1 MQVNGRAD
9 HIEDY
14 LCTVRTGQWF
24 GWSDIDNKIYENLI
38 VHDGGSKPTEKEC
51 TDGLAAMQAAWDF
64 ENAIPATLVRK
75 IRDRLLAES
84 DWTQSRDVVL
94 LNDTT
99 WKQYRQDLRDLP
111 ASASFTPK
119 LNSNGDLDMSSVTW
133 PLKPS

>member
-1 MQVNGRAD
+1 M
-9 HIEDY
+9 
-14 LCTVRTGQWF
+14 
-24 GWSDIDNKIYENLI
+24 KITI
-38 VHDGGSKPTEKEC
+38 VEALTLLKPEARWVCRGDTYAGLEWLDETQTMPTEDEINTKIAE
-51 TDGLAAMQAAWDF
+51 LEAA
-64 ENAIPATLVRK
+64 EPARQVRE

-84 DWTQSRDVVL
+84 DWTQNRDVVL

>member
-1 MQVNGRAD
+1 MRLVLIDDAIRAIHPDAQFTTVDEVITEWNSPDIIQPTQEELDAKLIELKAAEPARQVR
-9 HIEDY
+9 E
-14 LCTVRTGQWF
+14 
-24 GWSDIDNKIYENLI
+24 
-38 VHDGGSKPTEKEC
+38 
-51 TDGLAAMQAAWDF
+51 
-64 ENAIPATLVRK
+64 

-84 DWTQSRDVVL
+84 DWTQNRDVVL

>member
-1 MQVNGRAD
+1 MSEPIRVSDALVALRPGAEWN
-9 HIEDY
+9 I
-14 LCTVRTGQWF
+14 TGNVYS
-24 GWSDIDNKIYENLI
+24 GIDWLDKNQSL
-38 VHDGGSKPTEKEC
+38 PTEEEINAKIAE
-51 TDGLAAMQAAWDF
+51 LEAA
-64 ENAIPATLVRK
+64 EPARQVRE
-75 IRDRLLAES
+75 IRNRLLAES

-119 LNSNGDLDMSSVTW
+119 LDSDGNLDMSSVTW

>member
-1 MQVNGRAD
+1 MITLMDAVQALKPGAECNIRGDVYSG
-9 HIEDY
+9 IEWLDK
-14 LCTVRTGQWF
+14 TQT
-24 GWSDIDNKIYENLI
+24 I
-38 VHDGGSKPTEKEC
+38 PTEEEVAAK
-51 TDGLAAMQAAWDF
+51 LAELQA
-64 ENAIPATLVRK
+64 EEPAKLVRK

-84 DWTQSRDVVL
+84 DWTQNRDVVL

-119 LNSNGDLDMSSVTW
+119 LDSNGNLDMSSVTW

>member
-1 MQVNGRAD
+1 MKYTITEALISLKPEAEWV
-9 HIEDY
+9 
-14 LCTVRTGQWF
+14 VRG
-24 GWSDIDNKIYENLI
+24 GNYSDIEWLDKTETM
-38 VHDGGSKPTEKEC
+38 PTEDEI
-51 TDGLAAMQAAWDF
+51 
-64 ENAIPATLVRK
+64 NAKISELEVAEPARQVRE

-119 LNSNGDLDMSSVTW
+119 LDSNGNLDMSSVTW
-133 PLKPS
+133 PLKPSA

>member
-1 MQVNGRAD
+1 MSFNITDALLALKPESGWVLNGNN
-9 HIEDY
+9 Y
-14 LCTVRTGQWF
+14 
-24 GWSDIDNKIYENLI
+24 SDLEWLDETQTM
-38 VHDGGSKPTEKEC
+38 PTEDEINAKIAE
-51 TDGLAAMQAAWDF
+51 LEAA
-64 ENAIPATLVRK
+64 EPARQVRE

-119 LNSNGDLDMSSVTW
+119 LDSNGNLDMSSVTW